1 MRRAFLSV
9 ALCVQA
15 SAAAQAAEV
24 TRVASSF
31 ETARPFELYLDVGLE
46 RRQESGTIAREW
58 YDASGPRDFKT
69 LDYSRLDTLL
79 AFNAHIGVFRGLE
92 FHFGVPVVFQ
102 QDRTYSLLPSG
113 TQTLSSECGDATGAG
128 CAMPGNGTGALVD
141 VPASGARSFHSGIGD
156 LTFGFGWAVSRQSK
170 DETRP
175 NWTLRVDYTAPTA
188 SLNNPTVTTSARA
201 RGNIGERVHRLALST
216 ALSRR
221 FGLVEPTFEMGYV
234 APVLSASIYSNCDNV
249 TSGQLGRAENCGVGP
264 WTRDAT
270 GTQPSHTV
278 GGALGVEFHVFE
290 RPERSQRVVLSGS
303 GFANYFSASR
313 SFNALSPLFGKLLR
327 SSAFGQ
333 AGVRLQFLGQAG
345 DFLQIRVSAA
355 FSALSDRWLSSEE
368 PGVDIDGNGQIDF
381 ESTASAGAQE
391 VNPNFDQRIDRAG
404 RRFRMLGNAAF
415 DLNLTA
421 TFRF

>member
-1 MRRAFLSV
+1 MQRVFLAV
-9 ALCVQA
+9 ALCAQA
-15 SAAAQAAEV
+15 GAVAQAAEA

-31 ETARPFELYLDVGLE
+31 ETTRPFELYLDVGLE

-58 YDASGPRDFKT
+58 FDQAGPRALNTF
-69 LDYSRLDTLL
+69 DYSRLDTLL
-79 AFNAHIGVFRGLE
+79 SFDAHVGVFRGLE

-102 QDRTYSLLPSG
+102 QDRTYGLLPSG
-113 TQTLSSECGDATGAG
+113 AQTLSSECGDATGAG
-128 CAMPGNGTGALVD
+128 CTTPGNGSGTLVD
-141 VPASGARSFHSGIGD
+141 VPPSGARSFHSGIGD
-156 LTFGFGWAVSRQSK
+156 LTFGIGWAVSRQAK
-170 DETRP
+170 DETKP
-175 NWTLRVDYTAPTA
+175 NWALRLDYTAPTA
-188 SLNNPTVTTSARA
+188 SLNNPTVATTARA

-221 FGLVEPTFEMGYV
+221 FGLVEPTFELGYL
-234 APVLSASIYSNCDNV
+234 APILTANTYSNCDNV
-249 TSGQLGRAENCGVGP
+249 SSGQLGRPENCGIGP
-264 WTRDAT
+264 WTRNET

-278 GGALGVEFHVFE
+278 SGSFGIEFHVFE
-290 RPERSQRVVLSGS
+290 RPERAQRVMLSGG

-313 SFNALSPLFGKLLR
+313 SFNALSPLFGKLLS

-345 DFLQIRVSAA
+345 DFLQIRVSAS
-355 FSALSDRWLSSEE
+355 FSALSDRFLTSEAQ
-368 PGVDIDGNGQIDF
+368 GIDADGNGQINF
-381 ESTASAGAQE
+381 ASGEPSDAQE

-415 DLNLTA
+415 DLSLTA